1 MKSSKAIE
9 RYFELLK
16 FSLLQTV
23 ACEEVKAQSFFLFL
37 FHEEHSDKTLHKQ
50 KNPGHDGIFKV
61 GVVDLTCECL

>member
-23 ACEEVKAQSFFLFL
+23 VACEEEKAQRFFFV
-37 FHEEHSDKTLHKQ
+37 FVS
-50 KNPGHDGIFKV
+50 
-61 GVVDLTCECL
+61 

>member
-23 ACEEVKAQSFFLFL
+23 ACEEEKAQRFLFL
-37 FHEEHSDKTLHKQ
+37 FHEEHADKTLHKQ
-50 KNPGHDGIFKV
+50 KNPRPRWNI
-61 GVVDLTCECL
+61 